1 MAKLLIVIK
10 KGGFIIMFSIG
21 QLAITGLL
29 SHIIFILITW
39 YVMQAINFEPIIRKN
54 RTTEA
59 RIFFSAYCVHYCYS
73 GQPFF
78 LYFLTLFLFFIVFI
92 LWINYSSLFLLI

>member
-59 RIFFSAYCVHYCYS
+59 RIFFLLIAVVIGTSVS
-73 GQPFF
+73 RFF
-78 LYFLTLFLFFIVFI
+78 LDILQWSRDLLFLF
-92 LWINYSSLFLLI
+92 